1 LAIPRDIPDGGGDAA
16 AADRELAR
24 RALGGDEEAFADL
37 VNRHAPGVTRIA
49 GRFFRRR
56 EVVEEIVQDVFVKA
70 FTSLDSYR
78 GDVPLAHWLSRITV
92 NACYDQLRRK
102 KARPEVSVSE
112 IAEDAPGFLAQLRAP
127 EGSDAA
133 AFWEREEARLTAER
147 LLAMLAPPER
157 LVLTLMVLE
166 DLPVAEVSRLTGWSQ
181 SNVKI
186 RAFRARHKL
195 RKLLP

>member
-1 LAIPRDIPDGGGDAA
+1 MAIPRDIPAEDGQA

-24 RALGGDEEAFADL
+24 RAGDGSEEAFETL
-37 VNRHAPGVTRIA
+37 VHRHAPGVTRIA

-56 EVVEEIVQDVFVKA
+56 EVVEEIVQEVFVKA
-70 FTSLDSYR
+70 FTSLASYR
-78 GDVPLAHWLSRITV
+78 GDVPLSHWLSRIAV

-112 IAEDAPGFLAQLRAP
+112 IAEDVPGFLEQLRAP

-133 AFWEREEARLTAER
+133 AFWEREEARLASER
-147 LLAMLAPPER
+147 ALAMLSPPER

-166 DLPVAEVSRLTGWSQ
+166 ELPVAEVSRMTGWSP

-195 RKLLP
+195 RKLLEN